1 MKFIVPIVLSLLAT
15 LVAVV
20 ASRLIA
26 RYDVHIDLQGL
37 PGAA

>member
-1 MKFIVPIVLSLLAT
+1 MKFIVPLVLSLLAT

-20 ASRLIA
+20 AARLIV
-26 RYDVHIDLQGL
+26 RYVQFDMKGL